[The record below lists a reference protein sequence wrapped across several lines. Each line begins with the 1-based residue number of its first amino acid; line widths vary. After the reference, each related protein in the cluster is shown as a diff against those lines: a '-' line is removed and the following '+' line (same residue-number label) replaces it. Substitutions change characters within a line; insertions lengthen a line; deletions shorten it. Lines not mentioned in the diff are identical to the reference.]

1 MNKTPT
7 DEMKENEYTLEGQA
21 RQQALESIEGM
32 NAYAQDL
39 EEQVAEQQLAE
50 EEEDSE
56 LPSTN
61 PTPEVKTETP
71 SKKPKVDKYGW
82 GTKKQSIRDVQI
94 GGELEGFAEDPRY
107 AAELATAIPTGGLD
121 FATSAANFALSK
133 LEKFGVPQI
142 PTVTK
147 FENEEAQVVRNLASI
162 VLPSY
167 LLGKPAL
174 GGATKLQASLGP
186 KLGKLGQLG
195 NDIAFKKFAQT
206 GLSAGIGAGVDY
218 IAPVN
223 SEDHNALGELKKA
236 WPQTWGW
243 VSDDFATL
251 DSDSPEI
258 KRQKNAKEG
267 VLLSLG
273 ADIIV
278 AGVKT
283 WANRGAIK
291 RLTTW
296 LPENEQ
302 AKAVTDR
309 LNAEKAKIETPEDVI
324 VEGVKRRTEDMDE
337 LGAYGVSKSVNLDE
351 KPIFGYHDLYNDMEM
366 GMRSADPGG
375 VLGASVDVVKING
388 NIDTVYGRLGSVF
401 TEGALKF
408 GLEADEGAQ
417 VLIKGLGEQLTEAG
431 EYGYKTS
438 NGRYL
443 SFAEISEAGDNLAAD
458 LMNMDVATM
467 KRSLDAHQFVD
478 GETGAKVLTSSGY
491 NAAFKAIKKYLK
503 EYASV
508 DQAKAYAYA
517 STSLGGQ
524 ISDMAEAARLVDG
537 SVAVARAQEEILD
550 RIEFLMTAKAQTSY
564 VRGRALNMTNIWNR
578 AKNWSKDQYK
588 QMFQLAE
595 AETDAVPQALRA
607 KAEEAKQTVET
618 LRNVSRQRPE
628 LLGPLMLA
636 YEHTDG
642 NINSMHKLNE
652 YVRNSTGVIRK
663 NFFDANPEI
672 PSAWIQGVWSNIYNS
687 VLSSLV
693 TPLKAGTSNVLL
705 LIERPI
711 ATFIGAAI
719 NGDPRTRRRAIYQY
733 RAFADTFSSAFTHMN
748 EVYKRAAKDPSA
760 IGSIVRDDIA
770 RKNER
775 TMEILNATADA
786 FAEKGELGPA
796 AMVGQIEEMNAL
808 ADHPWLRFGPNAMSA
823 FDGFT
828 QSVIGSVEA
837 RGRAFDMVNASN
849 GALNPDLMDTI
860 ADKTYKAMFDKN
872 GMITDKAVDY
882 ASREIAMNLDN
893 NASKALSELL
903 RDAPAFKP
911 FVMFPRTSMNM
922 ALFAGSHNPLGLLP
936 AARFQQDVHKFSRKF
951 ENMPIEEVEALLTS
965 RGLKFDST
973 NIESI
978 YSNIAAEMKGR
989 KAIGALAVF
998 TASGLFMADRL
1009 HGNGH
1014 FDKETQ
1020 RARRDYDW
1028 QPKSVKG
1035 LDGKWYSYADLG
1047 PVSDWIAL
1055 TADISDNIV
1064 DGTLTTGEGTGLLN
1078 KIGFILS
1085 SSVTSKSLM
1094 AGLEPMNDVLSGNT
1108 AALSRW
1114 TASFGSGLIPL
1125 SGLRNDMSRLMS
1137 PQLKYLEQETFSLMS
1152 NRNPIL
1158 KESLHDKHD
1167 YIDGGLIGVPSP
1179 WTRIWN
1185 TFTPWKVNDAI
1196 SEEKQFLIDV
1206 EFDRRPSL
1214 STNGRGIPLTAEQ
1227 KSAVA
1232 EKMGEQKI
1240 FLKEIKKIMATTDGK
1255 RFREEFKRARA
1266 VNQEIDISD
1275 FDYLHN
1281 QLNQAL
1287 SGAVDY
1293 AIGEIDENLQ
1303 GQIRREEY
1311 RQNQIQ
1317 SATEKGDVDALEQL
1331 TKYNYE

>member
-1 MNKTPT
+1 MEKTPT

-21 RQQALESIEGM
+21 RQQALQRLEGM
-32 NAYAQDL
+32 NADQQEL
-39 EEQVAEQQLAE
+39 EEQVAEQQLVE

-56 LPSTN
+56 LPSTK
-61 PTPEVKTETP
+61 PTPAAKTESTK
-71 SKKPKVDKYGW
+71 KKPKVDKYGW
-82 GTKKQSIRDVQI
+82 GTEKQSIRDVQV
-94 GGELEGFAEDPRY
+94 GADMEAFAEDPRY
-107 AAELATAIPTGGLD
+107 ANELALAIPTGGLD
-121 FATSAANFALSK
+121 FATSAANFGLSK

-162 VLPSY
+162 ILPSY

-186 KLGKLGQLG
+186 KLGRLGKIG
-195 NDIAFKKFAQT
+195 NDVAFKRFAQT

-236 WPQTWGW
+236 WPQTWGF

-278 AGVKT
+278 AGVKLA
-283 WANRGAIK
+283 ANRNAIK

-375 VLGASVDVVKING
+375 VLSASVDVVKING
-388 NIDTVYGRLGSVF
+388 NIDTVYGRLASVF
-401 TEGALKF
+401 TDGALKF

-417 VLIKGLGEQLTEAG
+417 VLIRGLGEQLTEAG

-467 KRSLDAHQFVD
+467 KRTLDAHQFVD

-537 SVAVARAQEEILD
+537 SVAVSRAQEEILD
-550 RIEFLMTAKAQTSY
+550 RIEFLMVAKGQTSY

-652 YVRNSTGVIRK
+652 YVRNSTGILSK
-663 NFFDANPEI
+663 AFFDANTEI
-672 PSAWIQGVWSNIYNS
+672 PSSWMQGVWSNIYNS
-687 VLSSLV
+687 VLSSTV
-693 TPLKAGTSNVLL
+693 TPIKAGASNAVI

-711 ATFIGAAI
+711 ATFLGAAI
-719 NGDPRTRRRAIYQY
+719 NRDGRTIRRGIYQY
-733 RAFADTFSSAFTHMN
+733 RAFTDTFSSAFQHMTQ
-748 EVYKRAAKDPSA
+748 VYKRAAKDPSA
-760 IGSIVRDDIA
+760 VGSIVRDDIA

-828 QSVIGSVEA
+828 RSVIGSVEA

-849 GALNPDLMDTI
+849 GALNADLMDTI

-911 FVMFPRTSMNM
+911 FMMFPRTSMNM

-936 AARFQQDVHKFSRKF
+936 AAEFQKGVHQFSRKF

-998 TASGLFMADRL
+998 TAGGMFMT
-1009 HGNGH
+1009 GNITGDGH

-1020 RARRDYDW
+1020 AARRDYNW
-1028 QPKSVKG
+1028 KPRSVTAF
-1035 LDGKWYSYADLG
+1035 GKRVSYADLG

-1055 TADISDNIV
+1055 TVNVMDNIV

-1078 KIGFILS
+1078 KMGFILS

-1108 AALSRW
+1108 AALARW
-1114 TASFGSGLIPL
+1114 GASFGSGLVPL
-1125 SGLRNDMSRLMS
+1125 SGLRNDISRLMT
-1137 PQLKYLEQETFSLMS
+1137 PQLKEVEQEIGSLIA

-1158 KESLHDKHD
+1158 KDTLYDKHD
-1167 YIDGGLIGVPSP
+1167 YINGGLVGVPSP
-1179 WTRIWN
+1179 WTRVWN
-1185 TFTPWKVNDAI
+1185 KMTPWPVNDVI
-1196 SEEKQFLIDV
+1196 TDEQQFLIDI
-1206 EFDRRPSL
+1206 EFDRRPAL
-1214 STNGRGIPLTAEQ
+1214 STNGRGVPLTAEQ

-1232 EKMGEQKI
+1232 EEMGKQKY
-1240 FLKEIKKIMATTDGK
+1240 FLSQIKEIMATTDGK
-1255 RFREEFKRARA
+1255 RFREEFRKARSI
-1266 VNQEIDISD
+1266 NQEIDIRD
-1275 FDYLHN
+1275 FDNIHYE
-1281 QLNQAL
+1281 LNQAL
-1287 SGAVDY
+1287 SDAVDS
-1293 AIGEIDENLQ
+1293 AISEIDENLQ
-1303 GQIRREEY
+1303 EQIRKEQY
-1311 RQNQIQ
+1311 RQGEIED
-1317 SATEKGDVDALEQL
+1317 ATRKGDLEALEKL
-1331 TKYNYE
+1331 TKYNFE

>member
-1 MNKTPT
+1 MDKTPT

-21 RQQALESIEGM
+21 RQQALQRLEGM
-32 NAYAQDL
+32 NADQKEL
-39 EEQVAEQQLAE
+39 EEQVTEQQLVEE

-56 LPSTN
+56 LPSTK
-61 PTPEVKTETP
+61 PTPTAEKKP
-71 SKKPKVDKYGW
+71 SSKKPKVDKYGYS
-82 GTKKQSIRDVQI
+82 TEKQSIRDVQI
-94 GGELEGFAEDPRY
+94 GADMGAYAEDPRY
-107 AAELATAIPTGGLD
+107 ANELALAIPTGGLD

-142 PTVTK
+142 PTVPK

-162 VLPSY
+162 ILPSY

-174 GGATKLQASLGP
+174 GGATKLQASVGP
-186 KLGKLGQLG
+186 KLGRLGKLG
-195 NDIAFKKFAQT
+195 NDVAFKRFAQT

-236 WPQTWGW
+236 WPQTWGF

-273 ADIIV
+273 ADMIV
-278 AGVKT
+278 AGVKLFR
-283 WANRGAIK
+283 NRSAIK
-291 RLTTW
+291 RVTTW

-309 LNAEKAKIETPEDVI
+309 LNAEKARIETPEDVI
-324 VEGVKRRTEDMDE
+324 IEGAKRRTEDMDE
-337 LGAYGVSKSVNLDE
+337 LGAYGVSKSVDLDE

-401 TEGALKF
+401 TDGALQF

-467 KRSLDAHQFVD
+467 KRTLDAHQFVD

-537 SVAVARAQEEILD
+537 SVAVGRAQEEILD

-595 AETDAVPQALRA
+595 AETDSVPQALRA

-642 NINSMHKLNE
+642 KINSMHKLNE
-652 YVRNSTGVIRK
+652 YVRNSTGILSK
-663 NFFDANPEI
+663 AFFDANTEI
-672 PSAWIQGVWSNIYNS
+672 PSTWMQGVWSNIYNS

-693 TPLKAGTSNVLL
+693 TPLKAGSSNALL

-711 ATFIGAAI
+711 ATFLGAAI
-719 NGDPRTRRRAIYQY
+719 NGDGRTIRRGIYQY
-733 RAFADTFSSAFTHMN
+733 RAFADTFSSAFQHMN
-748 EVYKRAAKDPSA
+748 QVYKRAAKDPSA
-760 IGSIVRDDIA
+760 LGSIVRDDIA

-786 FAEKGELGPA
+786 FAEKGELG
-796 AMVGQIEEMNAL
+796 QQ
-808 ADHPWLRFGPNAMSA
+808 PW
-823 FDGFT
+823 
-828 QSVIGSVEA
+828 
-837 RGRAFDMVNASN
+837 
-849 GALNPDLMDTI
+849 
-860 ADKTYKAMFDKN
+860 
-872 GMITDKAVDY
+872 
-882 ASREIAMNLDN
+882 
-893 NASKALSELL
+893 
-903 RDAPAFKP
+903 
-911 FVMFPRTSMNM
+911 
-922 ALFAGSHNPLGLLP
+922 
-936 AARFQQDVHKFSRKF
+936 
-951 ENMPIEEVEALLTS
+951 
-965 RGLKFDST
+965 
-973 NIESI
+973 
-978 YSNIAAEMKGR
+978 
-989 KAIGALAVF
+989 
-998 TASGLFMADRL
+998 
-1009 HGNGH
+1009 
-1014 FDKETQ
+1014 
-1020 RARRDYDW
+1020 
-1028 QPKSVKG
+1028 SVK
-1035 LDGKWYSYADLG
+1035 
-1047 PVSDWIAL
+1047 
-1055 TADISDNIV
+1055 
-1064 DGTLTTGEGTGLLN
+1064 
-1078 KIGFILS
+1078 
-1085 SSVTSKSLM
+1085 
-1094 AGLEPMNDVLSGNT
+1094 
-1108 AALSRW
+1108 
-1114 TASFGSGLIPL
+1114 
-1125 SGLRNDMSRLMS
+1125 
-1137 PQLKYLEQETFSLMS
+1137 
-1152 NRNPIL
+1152 
-1158 KESLHDKHD
+1158 
-1167 YIDGGLIGVPSP
+1167 
-1179 WTRIWN
+1179 
-1185 TFTPWKVNDAI
+1185 
-1196 SEEKQFLIDV
+1196 
-1206 EFDRRPSL
+1206 
-1214 STNGRGIPLTAEQ
+1214 
-1227 KSAVA
+1227 
-1232 EKMGEQKI
+1232 
-1240 FLKEIKKIMATTDGK
+1240 
-1255 RFREEFKRARA
+1255 
-1266 VNQEIDISD
+1266 
-1275 FDYLHN
+1275 
-1281 QLNQAL
+1281 
-1287 SGAVDY
+1287 
-1293 AIGEIDENLQ
+1293 
-1303 GQIRREEY
+1303 
-1311 RQNQIQ
+1311 
-1317 SATEKGDVDALEQL
+1317 
-1331 TKYNYE
+1331 